1 MSGKTIIGITGNI
14 AAGKSMVLRMLQ
26 ELGATTID
34 ADKLAHQLMRK
45 GTPVHQAIIEEF
57 GKFIVGE
64 DGQINRS
71 RLGRIVFS
79 IPEALERL
87 DQITHPAVR
96 AEVAKQVKASKSPVV
111 AVEAVKLFEA
121 GLAEDC
127 TSKWLVVAK
136 PEAQL
141 KRLVEKRR
149 MSPDQAKQRIR
160 AQKPPE
166 QRIKL
171 ADVIIDNSG
180 ELGKTWGLVKKQ
192 YTGLGKT
199 KKEPIQP
206 TKRVAKPAAAAV
218 VAAVPSGEIII
229 RRAKRDD
236 LGTMAELIS
245 TGTNNGVTLDV
256 SDMMEALFSRA
267 FIVAEISGQVV
278 GIAAWQTENLV
289 AGLQDFYVL
298 NEGMWETVGKK
309 MLDMVHEEI
318 DNLSCEVS
326 LVFTLNKAGQPPVK
340 FFESYDYQQTQSK
353 KLGYI
358 WKDAAKEWQPNDS
371 TLLYKKLRDKRIMV
385 PM

>member
-26 ELGATTID
+26 ELGATTVD

-45 GTPVHQAIIEEF
+45 GTSVHQAIIEEF
-57 GKFIVGE
+57 GKFVVGE
-64 DGQINRS
+64 GGEINRV

-96 AEVAKQVKASKSPVV
+96 AEVARRVKESKSPVV
-111 AVEAVKLFEA
+111 AVEAVKLFES

-136 PEAQL
+136 PDAQL

-149 MSPDQAKQRIR
+149 MSPDHAKQRIR
-160 AQKPPE
+160 AQQPPE
-166 QRIKL
+166 QKIKL

-192 YTGLGKT
+192 YTSLGKT
-199 KKEPIQP
+199 KREATQP
-206 TKRVAKPAAAAV
+206 TKPVKKPAPAPAT
-218 VAAVPSGEIII
+218 PSGEIII

-245 TGTNNGVTLDV
+245 TGTNGGVSLDI
-256 SDMMEALFSRA
+256 SDMMESLFSRA
-267 FIVAEISGQVV
+267 FIVAEMGGQVV

-298 NEGMWETVGKK
+298 NENMWETVGKK
-309 MLDMVHEEI
+309 MIDMVHEEV

-326 LVFTLNKAGQPPVK
+326 LVFILNKAGQPPIK
-340 FFESYDYQQTQSK
+340 FFEGYDYQQTQSK

-358 WKDAAKEWQPNDS
+358 WKDAAKEWQPDDS